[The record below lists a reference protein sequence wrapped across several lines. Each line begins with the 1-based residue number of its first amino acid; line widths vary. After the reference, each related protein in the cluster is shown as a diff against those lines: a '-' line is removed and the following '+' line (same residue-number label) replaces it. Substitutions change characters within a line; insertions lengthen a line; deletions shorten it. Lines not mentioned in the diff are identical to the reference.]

1 MTQVAKAGAIT
12 LPKSLPTAL
21 QTPFSFL
28 RLPAHCGHHAGA
40 CTVIRRRRPRIVSV
54 YVKDHARAEG
64 LVTVTPS
71 AEDARAEGR
80 RARRSPGIG
89 DAGGT

>member
-1 MTQVAKAGAIT
+1 
-12 LPKSLPTAL
+12 
-21 QTPFSFL
+21 
-28 RLPAHCGHHAGA
+28 
-40 CTVIRRRRPRIVSV
+40 V
-54 YVKDHARAEG
+54 YVKDHARADE
-64 LVTVTPS
+64 LVTVTSS

>member
-1 MTQVAKAGAIT
+1 M
-12 LPKSLPTAL
+12 
-21 QTPFSFL
+21 
-28 RLPAHCGHHAGA
+28 
-40 CTVIRRRRPRIVSV
+40 
-54 YVKDHARAEG
+54 YVKDHARADE
-64 LVTVTPS
+64 LVTVTSS

>member
-1 MTQVAKAGAIT
+1 M
-12 LPKSLPTAL
+12 AL
-21 QTPFSFL
+21 QTPFPFL
-28 RLPAHCGHHAGA
+28 CIPAHCGHHEGA
-40 CTVIRRRRPRIVSV
+40 CTAIRRRRPRIVNV

-64 LVTVTPS
+64 LITVTS
-71 AEDARAEGR
+71 STEDARAEGR